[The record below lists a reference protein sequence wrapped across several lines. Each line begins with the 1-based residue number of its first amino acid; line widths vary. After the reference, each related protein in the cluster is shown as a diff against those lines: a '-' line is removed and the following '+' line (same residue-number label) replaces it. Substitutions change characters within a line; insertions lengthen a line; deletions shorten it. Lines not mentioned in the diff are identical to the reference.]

1 MVVFVFSIASFRRIN
16 TIEMIYVPLSVQE
29 IQNYWIADSTIIS
42 IYYEGTEIQWENI
55 IKTEMWNYGNRDV
68 QVYFNQ

>member
-1 MVVFVFSIASFRRIN
+1 MVVFVFSIAFFRRIN

-55 IKTEMWNYGNRDV
+55 IKTEMWNYGN
-68 QVYFNQ
+68 

>member
-1 MVVFVFSIASFRRIN
+1 
-16 TIEMIYVPLSVQE
+16 MIYVPLSVQE

-55 IKTEMWNYGNRDV
+55 IKTEIWNYGNRDV

>member
-1 MVVFVFSIASFRRIN
+1 MVVFVFFIASFRRIN

-29 IQNYWIADSTIIS
+29 IQNYWIADSTNIS